1 MMEVLKHLLPQIQT
15 QEEWRELLND
25 VESPVRYSTYDDTV
39 LAFHRQV
46 FAQAFPDLTMRSLYP
61 IKIAPNFTGLV
72 RENPK
77 KTYEQMV
84 AALDRTDTL
93 VIGASGANF
102 LLALLAEYKQID
114 VIDLSESQIG
124 WCYAVMVFIILTKP
138 EDLEQR
144 LEEFRQSQYFVDDFF
159 SIQLP
164 EVRAEYLRQI
174 PDVIDLLKVPDRFH
188 NMIYRALELESIIV
202 LRELVDSIE
211 DFLPNYAKIRQRLLM
226 GQRPNLLIGDIFE
239 YLEKHPESYDAI
251 VSSNVFEWSAS
262 TMSLQEFCT
271 RMLAGL
277 KQGGVANAHGIHGLD
292 IQELGGDFSVLR
304 FEPNKPNEWV
314 NNWLLIQKN

>member
-1 MMEVLKHLLPQIQT
+1 MPQIQT
-15 QEEWRELLND
+15 QEEWRELLSD
-25 VESPVRYSTYDDTV
+25 AESPVRYSTYDDTV

-61 IKIAPNFTGLV
+61 IEIAPNFTGLV
-72 RENPK
+72 CENPK
-77 KTYEQMV
+77 KTYEQMI
-84 AALDRTDTL
+84 ATLDRNDAL

-164 EVRAEYLRQI
+164 EVRVEYLRQI
-174 PDVIDLLKVPDRFH
+174 PDAIDWLKVPDRFH
-188 NMIYRALELESIIV
+188 NMIYRALELESIMV
-202 LRELVDSIE
+202 LRKLIDSIE
-211 DFLPNYAKIRQRLLM
+211 DFLPNYAKIRQRLLT
-226 GQRPNLLIGDIFE
+226 GQLPNLLVGDIFE
-239 YLEKHPESYDAI
+239 HLEKHLEFYDAI
-251 VSSNVFEWSAS
+251 VSSNVFEWSARA
-262 TMSLQEFCT
+262 MSLREFCT

-277 KQGGVANAHGIHGLD
+277 KPGGVANAHNINGLD
-292 IQELGGDFSVLR
+292 IQELGGDFSVLS